1 MTVYNFPDHVKG
13 NTFKERKIKLGFNIT
28 GADVKMQFKVADNS
42 NPFFEWSVSGD
53 NLIVDNATQGILL
66 MNKAILDFPPV
77 TYFYDL
83 QVIDADG
90 NVTTYFKGSLS
101 ILNDITT

>member
-1 MTVYNFPDHVKG
+1 MTVYNFPDHIKG

-42 NPFFEWSVSGD
+42 NSFFEWSVSGD
-53 NLIVDNATQGILL
+53 NLIVDNATQGILT
-66 MNKAILDFPPV
+66 MSSVVLDFPPT

-83 QVIDADG
+83 LVIDADE
-90 NVTTYFKGSLS
+90 NVTTYFKGSLR
-101 ILNDITT
+101 IVQNITS